1 MEYEYVDMERVR
13 KNMRISLYLIMTF
26 FAVVTGIAYYHDL
39 PASNESVRKAAIECE
54 LVKEKI
60 VSQKKPMSVQELSN
74 VMDDCEV
81 LKKSLD
87 QKKEVENL

>member
-1 MEYEYVDMERVR
+1 MERVR
-13 KNMRISLYLIMTF
+13 KNMRIGAYLMVTF
-26 FAVVTGIAYYHDL
+26 FAVITGIGFYHDG
-39 PASNESVRKAAIECE
+39 PASNESIRKAAIECE

-60 VSQKKPMSVQELSN
+60 VSQKKPMSMQELSS
-74 VMDDCEV
+74 VMDDCED